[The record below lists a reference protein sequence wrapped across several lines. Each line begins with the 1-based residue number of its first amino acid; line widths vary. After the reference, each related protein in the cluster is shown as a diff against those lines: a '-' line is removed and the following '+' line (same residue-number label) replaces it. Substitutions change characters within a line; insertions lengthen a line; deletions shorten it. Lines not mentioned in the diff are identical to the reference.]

1 MPSIEPHVAMYVTD
15 NTNADTREKKKTSE
29 NNQTATVFK
38 RARKPESG
46 AKEKRQRT
54 SAAVT
59 KIFRRFNPEFGTSL
73 LQNHFKQFDI
83 NKVQDGW
90 DQMTAEK
97 NRRDQ
102 LDECVEQM
110 DHMIQQ
116 IRDQHT
122 LIVKLVLD
130 RDSVEDAVR
139 NALTFPKHSF
149 KEGMQSAWDEV

>member
-38 RARKPESG
+38 RARKPASD

-73 LQNHFKQFDI
+73 LQNHFKQLDI
-83 NKVQDGW
+83 NKVEDGW